1 MAFLIGGANS
11 AADTAFSVANSC
23 RFTKG
28 DNAYLSKS
36 LGAPTDADK
45 FTVSYWIKLGD
56 ASAATR
62 TFFNI
67 NNGSSVHTFMQIK
80 TDHVM
85 IFGRYASGYQGNLTT
100 NQVFRDHSAWYN
112 VVQVYDSGNATAGN
126 RMRWYVNGAE
136 VTLFSTDTNPSEDL
150 ESYWNSSGSIATIGS
165 FRSPDGS
172 SNTGTSS
179 NGDYYLAEFVFCDG
193 QAYTPSDFGEYDED
207 SPTIWKPKDV
217 SGLTFGNNGFYLDFE
232 DSSNLGNDKNGGTDF
247 TEVNIA
253 AADQATDT
261 PTNNFCVMNPLDNH
275 LAAGTFSEGNCQ
287 VATNAG
293 NTTWGTS
300 TFGLSKG
307 CWYYEVKFPSGS
319 VGGGETMGIID
330 RPTASTSASPYNGSS
345 AKNAIW
351 RSGGDLYINDS
362 NNTDFTPSG
371 GDLWVADN
379 IMGVYIDLDN
389 SKIYCSINGVMKNS
403 GTGVSITAI
412 SSTINGVYFPTFGD
426 SNSASTTFQ
435 FNFGGCSAFAIS
447 SAASDANNYG
457 NFEYSPTVTV
467 DGSTKSFYAI
477 CTKNLAEYG

>member
-126 RMRWYVNGAE
+126 RMRMYINGTE
-136 VTLFSTDTNPSEDL
+136 VTSFSTDTNPTQDL
-150 ESYWNSSGSIATIGS
+150 DSSNIDGATIFVGAYGDDDEE
-165 FRSPDGS
+165 FDG
-172 SNTGTSS
+172 
-179 NGDYYLAEFVFCDG
+179 YLAEFCFIDG
-193 QAYTPSDFGEYDED
+193 LALTPSSFGEFDED

-232 DSSNLGNDKNGGTDF
+232 DGANLGNDKNGGTDLGE
-247 TEVNIA
+247 TNLA
-253 AADQATDT
+253 AIDQCVDS
-261 PTNNFCVMNPLDNH
+261 PTNNFCVMNILDNYYG
-275 LAAGTFSEGNCQ
+275 AGTFTIGNLKIVTLSSDYTYYTGTIGLTAGLWYFEAKLTATADDNQ
-287 VATNAG
+287 VHVGIAGRVTQDAQHELGHYNDTYAYYSADGDSRTNDG
-293 NTTWGTS
+293 DTSYGTGFD
-300 TFGLSKG
+300 T
-307 CWYYEVKFPSGS
+307 
-319 VGGGETMGIID
+319 
-330 RPTASTSASPYNGSS
+330 
-345 AKNAIW
+345 
-351 RSGGDLYINDS
+351 GDIL
-362 NNTDFTPSG
+362 
-371 GDLWVADN
+371 
-379 IMGVYIDLDN
+379 GVYIDLSAN
-389 SKIYCSINGVMKNS
+389 KLYFAKNGTVQNS
-403 GTGVSITAI
+403 GTGISITAPA
-412 SSTINGVYFPTFGD
+412 SVTAGAYFPAVGDWANQSATWEVNFGNPSFSLSSAVADANGYGSFEYDPSSGTFD
-426 SNSASTTFQ
+426 SASK
-435 FNFGGCSAFAIS
+435 NFL
-447 SAASDANNYG
+447 
-457 NFEYSPTVTV
+457 
-467 DGSTKSFYAI
+467 AI
-477 CTKNLAEYG
+477 CTKNLGSDGG